1 MNEVVTQIQAPK
13 KRLKFIDMA
22 RTIAILLMLEGHLVY
37 DLLDP
42 ALRDPNN
49 AVYASWSYVR
59 QFTAPMFL
67 TLTGLI
73 FVFLML
79 KNDEIPYFQNVRIK
93 KGLKRVVELFFWGW
107 LLQWYAFH
115 VLECIATGIFTILV
129 IYGLYKLIRFIPL
142 WIYFL
147 AAAIFLFSFYL
158 FLRTLPDGMPW
169 PTNAWYFVQ
178 NAFHGP
184 GNRAIF
190 PISPSM
196 GFTMLGAMLG
206 AILHKYPKRSRTIAF
221 PITMIAL
228 GFILFFWENALLGGL
243 DSLIHSISPGFE
255 YKYININWIV
265 ERVGMVTM
273 VLGGLM
279 IFDRFLGHYIKND
292 GLFLKIGQNTLT
304 IYIIHMMILYGS
316 VIGIGLNS
324 FWHEQLNGWEAALAA
339 VLFVAAFV
347 ILIKYLDWIKAKLSF
362 ILDPIRRFFE
372 TIFFIRQPKSK

>member
-1 MNEVVTQIQAPK
+1 
-13 KRLKFIDMA
+13 MA

-42 ALRDPNN
+42 ELRDPNN
-49 AVYASWSYVR
+49 PVYASWAYVR
-59 QFTAPMFL
+59 QFTAPIFL

-79 KNDEIPYFQNVRIK
+79 KNNVTGYFENIRIK
-93 KGLKRVVELFFWGW
+93 KGFKRVVELFFWGY

-115 VLECIATGIFTILV
+115 VLECIATGIFTILL
-129 IYGLYKLIRFIPL
+129 IYGLYKIIRFIPL

-147 AAAIFLFSFYL
+147 VAALLLFSGYL
-158 FLRTLPDGMPW
+158 YLRTLPDGMPW

-190 PISPSM
+190 PISPWM
-196 GFTMLGAMLG
+196 GYTMFGAMIG

-221 PITMIAL
+221 PISVLIIGCTL
-228 GFILFFWENALLGGL
+228 FIWANELLGGL
-243 DSLIHSISPGFE
+243 DSLIHYFSPDFK
-255 YKYININWIV
+255 YKFIYINWII
-265 ERVGMVTM
+265 ERVGMVLN
-273 VLGGLM
+273 VLGVLM
-279 IFDRFLGHYIKND
+279 IIDRYFGDRLSSN

-316 VIGIGLNS
+316 VIGIGLNDY
-324 FWHEQLNGWEAALAA
+324 WHHKLNGWEAALAA
-339 VLFVAAFV
+339 ILFVAAFV

-362 ILDPIRRFFE
+362 ILDPIKHFFE
-372 TIFFIRQPKSK
+372 KIFFIR